1 MNGDELEEIIMVSEL
16 IDHDIGSW
24 KIEMVRR
31 NFIAPEADAI
41 LNIPLRR
48 DGGVDS
54 YAWSLEKSGIYS
66 LKKRIVL

>member
-1 MNGDELEEIIMVSEL
+1 LQPTTNIGEDEIALVYDL

-24 KIEMVRR
+24 KVDKVRT

-48 DGGVDS
+48 GGEGDDFW
-54 YAWSLEKSGIYS
+54 A
-66 LKKRIVL
+66 

>member
-1 MNGDELEEIIMVSEL
+1 MNGDELEEINMVSEL

-24 KIEMVRR
+24 KIEMVKR

-48 DGGVDS
+48 DGGDDS
-54 YAWSLEKSGIYS
+54 YA
-66 LKKRIVL
+66 